1 MKSFFEI
8 NTTDIKTASEYLNN
22 ELENLDLILNNI
34 KNKIEVMSTNP
45 QYSRKIFA
53 ADSGFN
59 NAYESPFTVIKS
71 AVVDNEINAD
81 ITEKIYIFHANNF
94 RSERLKRLLMQ
105 INLYKTIEKKI
116 KSINEK
122 SIFLVDGTI
131 TLSLFSPTVKDGKEY
146 LNLFQSFLK
155 EIYEPLINNCLKKDI
170 LLVGFLKRTGS
181 TFLARKIN
189 AKIYDIYI
197 INSILKKNGQY
208 IQPISMSETKL
219 QQTEAQKF
227 VTFFANLKDWNYRF
241 ELIDKQKKNH
251 LECIK
256 NLLFYST
263 RTHYGMNPIFSKADE
278 FSRVTKKEAEILF
291 NQVLSNLSENQKIK
305 FRIRAKKK
313 THFGFNSRNYYKK
326 ILN

>member
-81 ITEKIYIFHANNF
+81 ITKKIYIFHANNF

-241 ELIDKQKKNH
+241 ELIEKQKKNH

-291 NQVLSNLSENQKIK
+291 NQVLSNLSKNQKIK

>member
-8 NTTDIKTASEYLNN
+8 NAIDLKVASEYLNN
-22 ELENLDLILNNI
+22 EFKNLDLILNKI
-34 KNKIEVMSTNP
+34 RNKIEVMSTNP

-53 ADSGFN
+53 VDSGFN

-71 AVVDNEINAD
+71 AVVDNEINVD
-81 ITEKIYIFHANNF
+81 ITKRIYLFHANNF

-105 INLYKTIEKKI
+105 INLYRAIEKKI

-131 TLSLFSPTVKDGKEY
+131 TLSLFSPTIKDGNEY
-146 LNLFQSFLK
+146 QNLFKSFIQ
-155 EIYEPLINNCLKKDI
+155 EIYEPIINNCIKKDI

-181 TFLARKIN
+181 TFLARYID
-189 AKIYDIYI
+189 AEIYDIYLI
-197 INSILKKNGQY
+197 DSILKKSGEY
-208 IQPISMSETKL
+208 IEPILMPETKIK
-219 QQTEAQKF
+219 QTEAQKF

-241 ELIDKQKKNH
+241 ELIEKQKKSH

-278 FSRVTKKEAEILF
+278 FSRVTKKEVEILF
-291 NQVLSNLSENQKIK
+291 NQVLSNLSKEQKIK
-305 FRIRAKKK
+305 FSLRARKK
-313 THFGFNSRNYYKK
+313 THFGFNSKNSFKK

>member
-1 MKSFFEI
+1 MKSFLEI

-22 ELENLDLILNNI
+22 ELEKLDSILNNI

-45 QYSRKIFA
+45 QHSRKIFA

-71 AVVDNEINAD
+71 AVVDNEINVD
-81 ITEKIYIFHANNF
+81 VTKKIYLFHANNF
-94 RSERLKRLLMQ
+94 RFERLKRLLMQ
-105 INLYKTIEKKI
+105 INLYKAIEKKI
-116 KSINEK
+116 KNINEK

-131 TLSLFSPTVKDGKEY
+131 TLSLFSPTIKDGKEY
-146 LNLFQSFLK
+146 QNLFQSFLK

-208 IQPISMSETKL
+208 IRPISMSEIKL
-219 QQTEAQKF
+219 QTTEVQKF
-227 VTFFANLKDWNYRF
+227 ATFFANLKDWNYRF
-241 ELIDKQKKNH
+241 ELIEKQKKNH

-263 RTHYGMNPIFSKADE
+263 KIHYGMNPIFSKADE